1 MIHTSTECII
11 KYLQSQ
17 SNRTC
22 FFFGDMSVKNPKII
36 NPEKRLQE
44 SVARDIKLRSLEE
57 HTKHQAE
64 AMAAARWEAAL
75 VQKDD
80 KASRKRV
87 EEQII
92 YDSQVA
98 KINNTVLRK
107 QRLEMLYRTD
117 ELRFEDELNARGL
130 AFRREKI

>member
-1 MIHTSTECII
+1 
-11 KYLQSQ
+11 
-17 SNRTC
+17 
-22 FFFGDMSVKNPKII
+22 MSVKNPKII

-130 AFRREKI
+130 AFRREKL

>member
-1 MIHTSTECII
+1 
-11 KYLQSQ
+11 
-17 SNRTC
+17 
-22 FFFGDMSVKNPKII
+22 MSLKNPKII

-75 VQKDD
+75 VRKDEV
-80 KASRKRV
+80 ANRKRV

-92 YDSQVA
+92 YDSRVA
-98 KINNTVLRK
+98 KINNTALRK
-107 QRLEMLYRTD
+107 QRLEMLYRHD
-117 ELRFEDELNARGL
+117 EMRFEEELNARGL